1 VTTRPARSSVVGID
15 GPDGVGKTAVAREL
29 AAGLRRRWL
38 SVGMLYRALA
48 ATGASPDAVIDV
60 TSHAA
65 DDAHVDPIVH
75 IDSRS
80 FVESELTGEELGRR
94 AAELSGQRRWQERV
108 NPVIRSYVDTDGLVV
123 EGRATSDI
131 FAGDLTSFYLWASD
145 TERQRRSA
153 ATTNN
158 IFGTERQRRD
168 TDRLLEPLRVRPGC
182 VAWNS
187 TRHPLAQTVNHL
199 KRRVDLLEGRRQ
211 TVVAV
216 NGPDDVSRMPALDG
230 LVIASVTELDNTEAD
245 ALIVL
250 PSTASATEWANS
262 VRAHVTILL
271 ASNDSVSIGP
281 TRSASQ
287 PDLESTPWP
296 LQRRLTTKWLMEHG
310 HFAVGA
316 DLLDTSGTLA
326 TSALAGARWIPNP
339 WADLSGPIAPVHG
352 DVDAASLLDALQS
365 EGVRPDSAPTAT
377 DVDLRGCGDPRLP
390 VWILAAA
397 PDRDLRVRLPWPTQ
411 KGGPS

>member
-1 VTTRPARSSVVGID
+1 
-15 GPDGVGKTAVAREL
+15 
-29 AAGLRRRWL
+29 
-38 SVGMLYRALA
+38 
-48 ATGASPDAVIDV
+48 
-60 TSHAA
+60 
-65 DDAHVDPIVH
+65 
-75 IDSRS
+75 
-80 FVESELTGEELGRR
+80 
-94 AAELSGQRRWQERV
+94 
-108 NPVIRSYVDTDGLVV
+108 
-123 EGRATSDI
+123 
-131 FAGDLTSFYLWASD
+131 
-145 TERQRRSA
+145 
-153 ATTNN
+153 
-158 IFGTERQRRD
+158 
-168 TDRLLEPLRVRPGC
+168 
-182 VAWNS
+182 
-187 TRHPLAQTVNHL
+187 
-199 KRRVDLLEGRRQ
+199 
-211 TVVAV
+211 
-216 NGPDDVSRMPALDG
+216 
-230 LVIASVTELDNTEAD
+230 
-245 ALIVL
+245 
-250 PSTASATEWANS
+250 
-262 VRAHVTILL
+262 VRAHLTILL
-271 ASNDSVSIGP
+271 ATNDSVSIGP

-326 TSALAGARWIPNP
+326 TSALAGARWIPNA